1 MNAIN
6 AYNRL
11 NANVAGLKKASE
23 KLASGYR
30 INRAGDDAAGL
41 AISEKMRSQIKGL
54 NQAVRN
60 SQDGINMIQ
69 TYEGAAQETH
79 SILQRMKELAVES
92 ANGTYDNATDRAA
105 IQLEFDQLND
115 ELNQIA
121 DTDFNGTVVLNGGVM
136 ADGTVAK
143 GGEFRYANG
152 YTETVVADQATDI
165 SGDQEH
171 TIADQSFYDKVKADA
186 VYDALGV
193 KVADVAD
200 STGAAT
206 VNVTFMYD
214 GERWVADTVTDT
226 KGNIVKGANA
236 AGLEAR
242 PVDRTDASGK
252 GGFQVIAGKDPYTS
266 KDIIATNAIFD
277 EMTPVKKG
285 DTVTISFDNTAKTTY
300 APKNIGIDECYD
312 DSKPFKSSDDTKI
325 TSADMINKVE
335 VKLASGVT
343 DSAMTKELET
353 ALKALDAAKF
363 TVAYD
368 SGVAG
373 DVTVAA
379 PADTTG
385 LSADVVAAIANITVT
400 DGNIVYD
407 DGAGTTYNLGTI
419 SFKSITADLAA
430 MDSKIGT
437 PAGTFGNGATLN
449 ATDTDDLLTALEGK
463 LSATQ
468 KAADTAEA
476 EYKFVYNGTSWD
488 IKDAAGDDVATGI
501 ATADLEND
509 YGFTFGSSAK
519 LQANDEIAVKYT
531 AKTTAQNGPKPTATA
546 DIEFGI
552 NVDAMN
558 FVDLDELTVHAIETP
573 KAATMAAQVATPG
586 VSQAN
591 SFKNSTGVL
600 TYTDNLT
607 LQTGARTKDSV
618 NFAFSYNTDGT
629 ADMGSLKANLDLS
642 SRANGLNTASL
653 SLADQKSANYAIDQI
668 DKAINKTSMVRATF
682 GSIQNR
688 LEHKITN
695 LTTTAENLTEA
706 ESSIRDTDMASEMMN
721 YTKFNIL
728 QQAAQSMLA
737 QANQQPQSILQLLG

>member
-1 MNAIN
+1 MGMVVQHNMNAIN

-136 ADGTVAK
+136 ADGTVAQN
-143 GGEFRYANG
+143 GEFRYANG
-152 YTETVVADQATDI
+152 VTETVLAQKATDI
-165 SGDQEH
+165 SADQEH
-171 TIADQSFYDKVKADA
+171 TLVDQSTYDKVKADA
-186 VYDALGV
+186 VWDAVGV
-193 KVADVAD
+193 DVAD
-200 STGAAT
+200 KQTL
-206 VNVTFMYD
+206 NVTFMFD

-226 KGNIVKGANA
+226 DGNIVDGARA
-236 AGLEAR
+236 SGLEAR

-252 GGFQVIAGKDPYTS
+252 GGFEVIAGKDPMTGE
-266 KDIIATNAIFD
+266 DIVVTNAIFD
-277 EMTPVKKG
+277 EMKNGGVKKG
-285 DTVTISFDNTAKTTY
+285 DTVTIQFENSAQKTY
-300 APKNIGIDECYD
+300 APKNVGLDEDYDGTKKAFSIANEDKISQADMVGKVSFKLDDGITD
-312 DSKPFKSSDDTKI
+312 DAM
-325 TSADMINKVE
+325 SADMQ
-335 VKLASGVT
+335 
-343 DSAMTKELET
+343 T
-353 ALKALDAAKF
+353 ALKALDDAEFKFTYTDGVAGAITDEAANSKIQVDTDGVVTYEDGDVNITLGKF
-363 TVAYD
+363 TV
-368 SGVAG
+368 
-373 DVTVAA
+373 
-379 PADTTG
+379 
-385 LSADVVAAIANITVT
+385 
-400 DGNIVYD
+400 
-407 DGAGTTYNLGTI
+407 GTI
-419 SFKSITADLAA
+419 DAP
-430 MDSKIGT
+430 GT
-437 PAGTFGNGATLN
+437 PATTKDTFTAGAITNDDASGAGGTLAVADANAFSTAFAAAGLADGAVTGVVSGAGVNMKLTLTDANGKTVDIKAGDAATWGLTANLGGLAATDNVSFTVTKATTNVPAVPPAPKTGAT
-449 ATDTDDLLTALEGK
+449 
-463 LSATQ
+463 S
-468 KAADTAEA
+468 
-476 EYKFVYNGTSWD
+476 
-488 IKDAAGDDVATGI
+488 
-501 ATADLEND
+501 
-509 YGFTFGSSAK
+509 
-519 LQANDEIAVKYT
+519 
-531 AKTTAQNGPKPTATA
+531 
-546 DIEFGI
+546 DIEFGV
-552 NVDAMN
+552 NVDAYNYAEMK
-558 FVDLDELTVHAIETP
+558 DLSVHSVATP
-573 KAATMAAQVATPG
+573 KAATMAAQVAEAG
-586 VSQAN
+586 VSKAD
-591 SFKNSTGVL
+591 SFGNSTGVL

-618 NFAFSYNTDGT
+618 NFSFSYNQDGT
-629 ADMGSLKANLDLS
+629 ADMGSLVANLDLS
-642 SRANGLNTASL
+642 SRSTGLNTASL

-695 LTTTAENLTEA
+695 LTTTSENLTEA

>member
-1 MNAIN
+1 MGMVVQHNMNAIN

-143 GGEFRYANG
+143 NGEFRYAEG
-152 YTETVVADQATDI
+152 LTETVVAKKATDI
-165 SGDQEH
+165 SADQEH
-171 TIADQSFYDKVKADA
+171 TIVDQSTYDKVKADA
-186 VYDALGV
+186 VWDAVGV
-193 KVADVAD
+193 DVND
-200 STGAAT
+200 HQKL
-206 VNVTFMYD
+206 NVTFMYD
-214 GERWVADTVTDT
+214 GERWVADTVTD
-226 KGNIVKGANA
+226 KNGDIVKGANA
-236 AGLEAR
+236 ARLEAR

-252 GGFQVIAGKDPYTS
+252 GGFEVIAGKDPMTGE
-266 KDIIATNAIFD
+266 DIVVTNAIFD
-277 EMTPVKKG
+277 EMKNGGVKKG
-285 DTVTISFDNTAKTTY
+285 DTVTIQFENSAQKTY
-300 APKNIGIDECYD
+300 APKNVGLDEDYNTAVTGGKAFNIAD
-312 DSKPFKSSDDTKI
+312 EAKI
-325 TSADMINKVE
+325 SQADMVGKVKFE
-335 VKLASGVT
+335 LDDGIT
-343 DSAMTKELET
+343 DDAMNADMQK
-353 ALKALDAAKF
+353 ALKALDDAKF
-363 TVAYD
+363 EFTYTD
-368 SGVAG
+368 GEAG
-373 DVTVAA
+373 AVTDTAA
-379 PADTTG
+379 NTK
-385 LSADVVAAIANITVT
+385 LTVT
-400 DGNIVYD
+400 DGVVKYV
-407 DGAGTTYNLGTI
+407 DGDIDITLGTLTI
-419 SFKSITADLAA
+419 EDINADQPAKAASATAAKGANYNGTANITGTLDVDKVKALAADPDADEDIILKYDGTDWKVGATAVDLADLGLALDAA
-430 MDSKIGT
+430 AVNNDEIKISYKAATEATSGPKTGATSKIG
-437 PAGTFGNGATLN
+437 FGL
-449 ATDTDDLLTALEGK
+449 
-463 LSATQ
+463 
-468 KAADTAEA
+468 
-476 EYKFVYNGTSWD
+476 
-488 IKDAAGDDVATGI
+488 
-501 ATADLEND
+501 
-509 YGFTFGSSAK
+509 
-519 LQANDEIAVKYT
+519 
-531 AKTTAQNGPKPTATA
+531 
-546 DIEFGI
+546 
-552 NVDAMN
+552 NVDAFNYAEMK
-558 FVDLDELTVHAIETP
+558 DLSVHSIATP
-573 KAATMAAQVATPG
+573 KAATMLTQVTTPG
-586 VSQAN
+586 VSEAN
-591 SFKNSTGVL
+591 SFNNSTGVL

-618 NFAFSYNTDGT
+618 NFSFSYNQDGT
-629 ADMGSLKANLDLS
+629 ADMGSLVANLDLS
-642 SRANGLNTASL
+642 SRSTGLNTASL

-695 LTTTAENLTEA
+695 LTTTSENLTEA